1 VTPRA
6 PGSQANPGGRCRW
19 GARCS
24 HYTRLWWVHLLVLAQ
39 SRLTALSSGA
49 TPASRT
55 EGERSETE
63 VKAAGVVACSE
74 LLGGALTALGD
85 LVPEVKSPN
94 SDLKLLPERTRLGS

>member
-1 VTPRA
+1 MEEFDKHE
-6 PGSQANPGGRCRW
+6 GSA
-19 GARCS
+19 
-24 HYTRLWWVHLLVLAQ
+24 

-74 LLGGALTALGD
+74 LLGALSNLTVSHAHPQSLRAF
-85 LVPEVKSPN
+85 LS
-94 SDLKLLPERTRLGS
+94 